1 MKVPYIR
8 LAKGLPTEAA
18 QRQALRDV
26 GVPEEALADAYVD
39 RVKLKSGELTAWAYL
54 LGAIR
59 ETDGEPDH
67 VCIARPAVLAPTEQQ
82 ARERLAELAAQGG
95 VLFVASTGRTYRWHP
110 DAAEGIAFATAVYA
124 DTRALVM
131 EKARGGIK
139 KLGRQ
144 HYTPQQ
150 WKEAKALWLDPDVTV
165 EAAASRSGIG
175 MRSLYRRFGPK
186 GTPAFGRVKRGQK

>member
-18 QRQALRDV
+18 QRQALRDA
-26 GVPEEALADAYVD
+26 GVPEDALADAYVD
-39 RVKLKSGELTAWAYL
+39 RVKLKPGELTAWAYL
-54 LGAIR
+54 LGAVR
-59 ETDGEPDH
+59 DDGEPDE
-67 VCIARPAVLAPTEQQ
+67 VWIARPAILAATEQE
-82 ARERLAELAAQGG
+82 ARERLAAVAAQGG
-95 VLFVASTGRTYRWHP
+95 VLCVASTGRAYRWHP
-110 DAAEGIAFATAVYA
+110 DAVEGIAFASAVYA

-131 EKARGGIK
+131 QKARGGIK

-186 GTPAFGRVKRGQK
+186 GTPAFGRVRRGRK